1 MNDAD
6 HDHDADAVPDAND
19 SDAVPDANQAGQAGD
34 APGPVVHTSVDGGVL
49 VVVLDRPKANAIDA
63 ATSRE
68 LGSVFA
74 EFRDDPSLRVA
85 VFTGAGERFFSA
97 GWDLGAA
104 AAGEEFEADYGE
116 GGFGGF
122 CELPGRD
129 KPVVCAVNGMAVGGG
144 FEIAMA
150 AEFVVAA
157 DHARFFLP
165 ETGLGI
171 IPDAGAIRLPRM
183 LPPVVANEV
192 LYGGRRLDASDAE
205 RFGLVNKVVPAAD
218 LEEAAMELAVR
229 IASAAPLAVEAVMAI
244 DRATRH
250 LPLGEAFGHLRSGD
264 LEAYE
269 RMLRSEDAEEG
280 PRAFAEKRDPYWQG
294 I

>member
-1 MNDAD
+1 MNEANEANEANHAD
-6 HDHDADAVPDAND
+6 P
-19 SDAVPDANQAGQAGD
+19 VPDANQTAD
-34 APGPVVHTSVDGGVL
+34 ASGPGVHTRVDGGVL
-49 VVVLDRPKANAIDA
+49 SVVLDRPKANAIDA

-74 EFRDDPSLRVA
+74 GFRDDPSLRVA

-104 AAGEEFEADYGE
+104 AAGEDFEADYGE

-122 CELPGRD
+122 CELPGRG

-183 LPPVVANEV
+183 LPHAIANEV
-192 LYGGRRLDASDAE
+192 LYGGRRLDASEAE
-205 RFGLVNKVVPAAD
+205 RWGLVNQVVAAAD
-218 LEEAAMELAVR
+218 LEDAAMELASR

-250 LPLGEAFGHLRSGD
+250 LSLGEAFGHLRSGD

-269 RMLRSEDAEEG
+269 RMLVSEDAKEG
-280 PRAFAEKRDPYWQG
+280 PRAFAEIRDPYWQG
-294 I
+294 A

>member
-1 MNDAD
+1 MNDANQ
-6 HDHDADAVPDAND
+6 AD
-19 SDAVPDANQAGQAGD
+19 DANQAGQADD
-34 APGPVVHTSVDGGVL
+34 APGPVVHTRVDGGVL

-68 LGSVFA
+68 MGRVFA
-74 EFRDDPSLRVA
+74 GFRDDPSLRVA
-85 VFTGAGERFFSA
+85 VLTGAGERFFSA

-122 CELPGRD
+122 CELPGRH

-171 IPDAGAIRLPRM
+171 IPDAGSIRLPRL

-192 LYGGRRLDASDAE
+192 LYGGRRLDAFEAE
-205 RFGLVNKVVPAAD
+205 RCGLVNKVVPAAD
-218 LEEAAMELAVR
+218 LEDAAMELAGR

-250 LPLGEAFGHLRSGD
+250 LPLGEAFGYLRSGG

-269 RMLRSEDAEEG
+269 RMLRSEDAKEG
-280 PRAFAEKRDPYWQG
+280 PRAFTEKRDPYWQG
-294 I
+294 V